1 MVGIGGTPAVRVE
14 LFGRPRVHM
23 PDGPVGLSPLQLALV
38 ALVYGHGSRGLG
50 RPSAARFLWR
60 READSDTRHRIRQ
73 LLVDIRSKTAAGLI
87 ETVGDDLRARSDV
100 SCDLTDFERFLDQG
114 TLFAAASLL
123 REGFAELPPSAVCDE
138 FLDWRTAINVGLV
151 NRLRGRASAKWSRAT
166 DRGDW
171 ESTRDAAE
179 ALHALDPSDLDVLEK
194 VIEARGRVGDIEAA
208 ERTYAAHLESVGPA
222 QEAAP
227 RIQNAIQRVR
237 YLAHASQG
245 VRRSGPPVPLI
256 GRREALE
263 AARTL
268 FQHVENGVF
277 GFVLISGESGIGKTR
292 LLQELHRDALLRDF
306 RCLSA
311 QAVELESRIPL
322 NPLIDALRE
331 VDLQPHLEALGRPW
345 SAVIGAV
352 LPSGTLGEPAG
363 ELPPI
368 QESALPRRLLDAFL
382 LLLQQLARSQPTLL
396 FIDDLQWA
404 DATTIAALQFV
415 QRRWIGGP
423 MGIMATVRPDLVQRD
438 DPVAKYLSRSEGLDI
453 QRVELHEL
461 SAEDALQLV
470 EHVGGG
476 QIGESHC
483 RKICALAGLHPLYLT
498 ELTRDYL
505 AGRLNLQGLPATE
518 LVIPVSLEEIFKAR
532 IQHLGSRSMKIA
544 GLLAVGARPLKVDA
558 IAALAGVALDEA
570 TDAIEE
576 LRRARLVESEHDR
589 VRIVHELFRSAIYR
603 DLGELRRALYHR
615 ALAAHIL
622 GEGAVESSGG
632 ELAIHYA
639 RAGECELAARYG
651 WVAADRAMETGT
663 VAEAVHFYQ
672 LVAENEED
680 TAKRAE
686 ATAGLARA
694 LHLGRD
700 INRANPMLELAA
712 GQLRA
717 TGRTADALR
726 LDIKRI
732 EGLAEVEALPIG
744 ALTDGL
750 RQLKQ
755 QASNGAD
762 WEAVALALDV
772 ELHLLHRAGDVP
784 GIRRIF
790 AEMREVAQMGSVE
803 AAILTHAGLA
813 LGVLFDNPEEALL
826 SARQA
831 VDLSL
836 DCRGY
841 RLMALIRLMVVL
853 QYRGMLELPS
863 SAPIVEEARALADRT
878 GDVLL
883 RFSIESNL
891 AVAAL
896 DAGDLE
902 RADVL
907 MVRATS
913 RLGAAD
919 MAISRFNQTNNRAE
933 LALAQHDYGKAAEAF
948 TEAATY
954 LGLTT
959 PSYMQDLVT
968 AGLGLCALETGDL
981 AEARR
986 REVDLSEAPPSWH
999 FDPTTILA
1007 FRSRLLDRRGRHHD
1021 ALLLLQSSASDL
1033 EHRLVLA
1040 WLKVRA
1046 LEVRLMIRRRVGGAR
1061 QIALDAKGRA
1071 EDLHLSHRVREFT
1084 ELLASTTG

>member
-1 MVGIGGTPAVRVE
+1 MFAIGGAPAVRVE

-38 ALVYGHGSRGLG
+38 ALVYGHRSRGLG

-87 ETVGDDLRARSDV
+87 EAVGDDLRARSDV
-100 SCDLTDFERFLDQG
+100 SCDLTDFETFLDQG

-123 REGFAELPPSAVCDE
+123 RKGFAELPPSAVCDE

-171 ESTRDAAE
+171 EATRDAAE
-179 ALHALDPSDLDVLEK
+179 ALYALDPSDLDVLEK

-208 ERTYAAHLESVGPA
+208 ERTYAAHMECVGGA
-222 QEAAP
+222 HEAAP

-237 YLAHASQG
+237 HLAHASQG
-245 VRRSGPPVPLI
+245 TRQADPRAPMI
-256 GRREALE
+256 GRREALD

-268 FQHVENGVF
+268 FQHVESGSF

-292 LLQELHRDALLRDF
+292 LLQELHREALFRDF

-322 NPLIDALRE
+322 NPLIDALRD
-331 VDLQPHLEALGRPW
+331 VDLRPHLEALGRPW

-352 LPSGTLGEPAG
+352 LPSGTLDEPTG

-368 QESALPRRLLDAFL
+368 QESALPRRLLDGFS

-415 QRRWIGGP
+415 QRRWRGGP
-423 MGIMATVRPDLVQRD
+423 MGIMATVRPDLVRRD

-453 QRVELHEL
+453 RRVELHEL

-470 EHVGGG
+470 DHLGGG
-476 QIGESHC
+476 RIGESHC

-505 AGRLNLQGLPATE
+505 AGKLDLQRLPATE
-518 LVIPVSLEEIFKAR
+518 LVIPVTLEEIFRAR
-532 IQHLGSRSMKIA
+532 IQHLGSLSMKIA
-544 GLLAVGARPLKVDA
+544 GLLAVGARPLKIDA
-558 IAALAGVALDEA
+558 IATLAGVALDEA
-570 TDAIEE
+570 ADAIEE
-576 LRRARLVESEHDR
+576 LRRVRIVESEHDR

-603 DLGELRRALYHR
+603 DLGDLRRALHHR

-622 GEGAVESSGG
+622 SEGTDESSG

-680 TAKRAE
+680 AARRAE

-700 INRANPMLELAA
+700 INRANPMLEVAA
-712 GQLRA
+712 AQLRA
-717 TGRTADALR
+717 TGKAADALR

-732 EGLAEVEALPIG
+732 ECLAEVEALPIS
-744 ALTDGL
+744 ALTDRL
-750 RQLKQ
+750 SQLKQ
-755 QASNGAD
+755 QASSGAD

-772 ELHLLHRAGDVP
+772 ELHLLHRAEDVP

-813 LGVLFDNPEEALL
+813 LGVLFDDPEEALI

-836 DCRGY
+836 ECRGY

-863 SAPIVEEARALADRT
+863 SAPIIEEARALADRT

-907 MVRATS
+907 MVRA
-913 RLGAAD
+913 RAVPGPAD
-919 MAISRFNQTNNRAE
+919 MDLNRSIQGNNRAE

-1021 ALLLLQSSASDL
+1021 ALQLLQSSASDL

-1046 LEVRLMIRRRVGGAR
+1046 LEVRLMIKRRVVGAR
-1061 QIALDAKGRA
+1061 QIALDARGRA
-1071 EDLHLSHRVREFT
+1071 EELGLNHRVREFT